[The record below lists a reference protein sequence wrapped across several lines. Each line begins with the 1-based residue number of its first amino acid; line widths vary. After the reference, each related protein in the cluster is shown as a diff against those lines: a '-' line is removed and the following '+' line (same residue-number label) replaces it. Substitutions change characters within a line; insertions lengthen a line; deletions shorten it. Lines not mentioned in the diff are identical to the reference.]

1 LERFIKG
8 DIVILPFP
16 FTDLSGSKRRPAL
29 VLSDLRGDD
38 MILCQITSKPTGDL
52 FALSIRSED
61 FVSGSLPKG
70 SFIRP
75 SRIFTADKHIVFR
88 KIGQVTP
95 ERLNNVIDA
104 IIFILKQ

>member
-16 FTDLSGSKRRPAL
+16 FTNL
-29 VLSDLRGDD
+29 
-38 MILCQITSKPTGDL
+38 
-52 FALSIRSED
+52 
-61 FVSGSLPKG
+61 
-70 SFIRP
+70 
-75 SRIFTADKHIVFR
+75 IVFR
-88 KIGQVTP
+88 KIGQITH